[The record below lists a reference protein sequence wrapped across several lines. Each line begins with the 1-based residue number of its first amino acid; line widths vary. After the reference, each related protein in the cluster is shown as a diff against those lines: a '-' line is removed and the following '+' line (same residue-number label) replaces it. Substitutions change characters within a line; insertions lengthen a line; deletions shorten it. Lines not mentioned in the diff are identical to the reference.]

1 MNKETMPGGEN
12 DLEQVKTPE
21 PGVDIL
27 DLEKDFINSDLDD
40 IPEGTEGVYEEA
52 NEEKG
57 LAIVQTREQL
67 TRLDEKEELK
77 EKKEKFIADIIGEKD
92 PEKREELKK
101 DYEQML
107 INEASLEVEKSE
119 SFEILSTGLA
129 DLSQAELKAKGGH
142 FAEKV
147 IGKIGQITDKGL
159 YFYLPKKWKDSSGG
173 KYLKYA
179 SSAAMVTAL
188 VAVLAPSSGAIASVG
203 VAGYFGLKL
212 VKTIIGA
219 KIGGIVGAGA
229 AKLYENLKGNKE
241 EKMDQAK
248 LEQAIENGEP
258 IESVVDLIKE
268 IENNKIKR
276 ENNKLKLAL
285 IGGLAGGLGSM
296 SFLDLLEGATM
307 ASEFEMNAQ
316 HDNGDAIVDSAKAT
330 AKQGVGLTS
339 GANKVIHELQR
350 IFNLSH

>member
-1 MNKETMPGGEN
+1 MNREQLPGGEN
-12 DLEQVKTPE
+12 SLEQINTPKA
-21 PGVDIL
+21 GDDIL
-27 DLEKDFINSDLDD
+27 DLEKDFIDTDLDG
-40 IPEGTEGVYEEA
+40 IPEGTEDLYQNA

-57 LAIVQTREQL
+57 FEIVQASEEL

-77 EKKEKFIADIIGEKD
+77 EKKEKFIADIIGEQD
-92 PEKREELKK
+92 PEKKEQLKK
-101 DYEQML
+101 EYEEML
-107 INEASLEVEKSE
+107 INEASLETEKSE

-159 YFYLPKKWKDSSGG
+159 YFYLPKKWKDSKGG

-219 KIGGIVGAGA
+219 KIGGAVGVGA
-229 AKLYENLKGNKE
+229 AKLYENLKGDKE
-241 EKMDQAK
+241 EKMEQTK
-248 LEQAIENGEP
+248 LEQAIENGDS
-258 IESVVDLIKE
+258 IESVVNLIKE
-268 IENNKIKR
+268 IEDNKIKR

-285 IGGLAGGLGSM
+285 IGGLAGGLGTM
-296 SFLDLLEGATM
+296 SVLDLLEGA
-307 ASEFEMNAQ
+307 
-316 HDNGDAIVDSAKAT
+316 AITSGLEADTQDDTLVKGAKTA
-330 AKQGVGLTS
+330 AKQGAGIAS
-339 GANKVIHELQR
+339 GSNKVIHELQR